1 MNWFWLIYSS
11 FHEILFYE
19 IASGRW
25 RIFRWLFSVLK
36 FAKSISI
43 AFQYVQP
50 GDICVWRLNAFNFI
64 LAYNLSDESDQMF
77 YRSHLRRIGAL
88 PSINSLP
95 SLPSIDFESSFDE
108 FTSRTSKVI
117 PIALAL
123 IKTQTT
129 NVSDRL
135 KFLFDFNWNWL
146 PLFAST
152 HNQLKHNI
160 KTSLSPDEYNSML
173 NHINAYIETVVAE
186 KLQKI
191 QEKQNNEKIDP
202 KLAMFIATIVKE
214 NIIEH
219 KYVLSDGDVERI
231 AEIVRL
237 KLTKER
243 DGDKAVPFVLSQ
255 ENLEEISRI
264 VKQNIEIHRHEW
276 HSHSKVETNEAIQP
290 AVDVDEILFKILTSS
305 KLSEMF
311 DQKIANRVDPIVLR
325 VNTNQASTEQI
336 RDDLELIKD
345 KLASAFE
352 ANEETRHIVNGL
364 KADQNDL
371 GDQIHTLQNQQ
382 NEQHEKLLNEIN
394 LKVSTLS
401 ENKFDGI
408 DEHIRSVLVEIIGF
422 KSADGQP
429 LQNGDITN
437 WIRNVFVAKELLE
450 THLNELN
457 EKFEKKLASEIN
469 QSANL
474 IIKDVSEKIK
484 QEFLVLSE
492 KQNSGDGRVHVS
504 LDEQRI
510 KDIIKEALAVYDAD
524 KTGMVDFALES
535 SGGEVL
541 STR

>member
-1 MNWFWLIYSS
+1 MY
-11 FHEILFYE
+11 
-19 IASGRW
+19 
-25 RIFRWLFSVLK
+25 
-36 FAKSISI
+36 
-43 AFQYVQP
+43 
-50 GDICVWRLNAFNFI
+50 
-64 LAYNLSDESDQMF
+64 
-77 YRSHLRRIGAL
+77 YRCHLRHIGAL
-88 PSINSLP
+88 PSIKSLP
-95 SLPSIDFESSFDE
+95 SLSSIDFESSFGE

-123 IKTQTT
+123 IKTQTS

-146 PLFAST
+146 PLYAST
-152 HNQLKHNI
+152 HNQLKQNI
-160 KTSLSPDEYNSML
+160 RTSLSPDEYNSML
-173 NHINAYIETVVAE
+173 NHVNAYIETVVAE
-186 KLQKI
+186 KLQQI

-202 KLAMFIATIVKE
+202 NLALFIATIVKE
-214 NIIEH
+214 NIVEH
-219 KYVLSDGDVERI
+219 KYVLSDEDVERI
-231 AEIVRL
+231 AEIVRS

-243 DGDKAVPFVLSQ
+243 DEKKAVPFVLSQ

-276 HSHSKVETNEAIQP
+276 HSHSKVESNEVIQP

-311 DQKIANRVDPIVLR
+311 DQKIANRVDAIVLR
-325 VNTNQASTEQI
+325 VDTNQASSDQN
-336 RDDLELIKD
+336 RGDLKLIKD

-352 ANEETRHIVNGL
+352 ANEETRNIVAGL
-364 KADQNDL
+364 KANQNDL
-371 GDQIHTLQNQQ
+371 LDQIHTLQNLQ
-382 NEQHEKLLNEIN
+382 NEQYEKVLNEIN

-450 THLNELN
+450 TRLNELN
-457 EKFEKKLASEIN
+457 EKFEKKLSSEIN

-484 QEFLVLSE
+484 REFLILTE
-492 KQNSGDGRVHVS
+492 KQSLGDGRVHVS
-504 LDEQRI
+504 LDEHRI
-510 KDIIKEALAVYDAD
+510 KEIIKEALAVYDAD

>member
-1 MNWFWLIYSS
+1 
-11 FHEILFYE
+11 
-19 IASGRW
+19 
-25 RIFRWLFSVLK
+25 
-36 FAKSISI
+36 
-43 AFQYVQP
+43 
-50 GDICVWRLNAFNFI
+50 
-64 LAYNLSDESDQMF
+64 MF

-219 KYVLSDGDVERI
+219 KYVLSDEDVERI

>member
-1 MNWFWLIYSS
+1 MY
-11 FHEILFYE
+11 
-19 IASGRW
+19 
-25 RIFRWLFSVLK
+25 
-36 FAKSISI
+36 
-43 AFQYVQP
+43 
-50 GDICVWRLNAFNFI
+50 
-64 LAYNLSDESDQMF
+64 
-77 YRSHLRRIGAL
+77 YRRHLRRIGAL
-88 PSINSLP
+88 PSIKSLP
-95 SLPSIDFESSFDE
+95 SLPSIDFESSFGE
-108 FTSRTSKVI
+108 FASRTSKVI

-123 IKTQTT
+123 IKTQTS
-129 NVSDRL
+129 NVSDRI

-152 HNQLKHNI
+152 HNQLKHNV
-160 KTSLSPDEYNSML
+160 KASLSPDEYNSML

-191 QEKQNNEKIDP
+191 QGKQNDEKIDS
-202 KLAMFIATIVKE
+202 KLALFIATIVKE

-219 KYVLSDGDVERI
+219 KYVLSDEDVERI
-231 AEIVRL
+231 AEVVRL

-243 DGDKAVPFVLSQ
+243 DGNEAIPFVLSQ

-264 VKQNIEIHRHEW
+264 VKQNIETHRHEW
-276 HSHSKVETNEAIQP
+276 HRQSKVETNEAVQP
-290 AVDVDEILFKILTSS
+290 VVDVDEILFKVLTSFKS
-305 KLSEMF
+305 SEMF

-325 VNTNQASTEQI
+325 MDTNQASTNQMGG
-336 RDDLELIKD
+336 DLELIKD

-352 ANEETRHIVNGL
+352 SNEETRNIVAGL

-371 GDQIHTLQNQQ
+371 VDQIHTIQNQQ
-382 NEQHEKLLNEIN
+382 NEQYEKLLNEIN

-401 ENKFDGI
+401 ENRFDGI
-408 DEHIRSVLVEIIGF
+408 DEHIRSVLLEIIGF

-437 WIRNVFVAKELLE
+437 WIRNLFVAKELLE
-450 THLNELN
+450 TRLNELN
-457 EKFEKKLASEIN
+457 EKFDKKLASEIN

-484 QEFLVLSE
+484 QEFLILAE
-492 KQNSGDGRVHVS
+492 KQNSADDRVHVS

-510 KDIIKEALAVYDAD
+510 KGIIKEALAVYDAD